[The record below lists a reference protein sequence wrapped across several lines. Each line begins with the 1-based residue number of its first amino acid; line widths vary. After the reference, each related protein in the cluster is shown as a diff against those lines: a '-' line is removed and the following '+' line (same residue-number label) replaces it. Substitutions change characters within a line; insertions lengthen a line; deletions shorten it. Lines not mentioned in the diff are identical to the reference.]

1 MPLVRCF
8 IMQVLKRYIIGDEER
23 KSIIKNISDFLDNE
37 GAEGE
42 VIVEVI
48 GSNLHLLHFCA
59 C

>member
-37 GAEGE
+37 GAEE
-42 VIVEVI
+42 VIEVI

>member
-1 MPLVRCF
+1 
-8 IMQVLKRYIIGDEER
+8 MQVLKRYIIGDEER

-37 GAEGE
+37 GAEE
-42 VIVEVI
+42 VIEVI